1 MQEKSNNSR
10 NVPNLRFPGF
20 SGEWETK
27 FLSDLMTFKNG
38 INASKDDYGYGYKF
52 INVLDII
59 NNDFID
65 HNNITGSV
73 NISENDYRKNIVE
86 YGDILFQRSSETRED
101 VGQANVYIDNDKTAT
116 FGGFVI
122 RGKKNA
128 NYNPIYLNYLLKTS
142 YARKEITSKSGG
154 STRYN
159 VGQNTLSSVKIM
171 LATLP
176 EQNKIASLL
185 IKIDQRISTQSQI
198 INQLESLKKGLCK
211 KIFSQEIRF
220 KDENGNYFFKWN
232 KTLLR
237 EIAHRITT
245 KNDENNQNV
254 LTISAQ
260 QGLIS
265 QNDFFHKSVSS
276 KNLKGYYLLH
286 KNEFAYNKSYSI
298 GYPMGAIKRL
308 KYYEKGIVSTLYICF
323 QLKKGIDIS
332 FIEQYF
338 ESGNHIAELQ
348 KIAQEGARNH
358 GLLNIALEDFFSIK
372 LKIPEHQEQSKIAN
386 FLSSIDKKIETEK
399 QLLKQYEKQKK
410 YLLQNLFI

>member
-20 SGEWETK
+20 AGEWRKERLGKACVINPSNDHLPNSFTYI
-27 FLSDLMTFKNG
+27 DLESVVNG
-38 INASKDDYGYGYKF
+38 RLLKKTIISKREAPSRAQRILKR
-52 INVLDII
+52 
-59 NNDFID
+59 
-65 HNNITGSV
+65 
-73 NISENDYRKNIVE
+73 E
-86 YGDILFQRSSETRED
+86 DILFQMVRPYQKNNYYFDLDGNYVASTGYAQIRTKHNPQF
-101 VGQANVYIDNDKTAT
+101 VFQYLHQQQFVDK
-116 FGGFVI
+116 VI
-122 RGKKNA
+122 KRCTG
-128 NYNPIYLNYLLKTS
+128 TS
-142 YARKEITSKSGG
+142 YPAIN
-154 STRYN
+154 STDLSN
-159 VGQNTLSSVKIM
+159 ISISMPLLDEQEKVG
-171 LATLP
+171 
-176 EQNKIASLL
+176 SLL
-185 IKIDQRISTQSQI
+185 SRIDQRIDTQSQI

>member
-1 MQEKSNNSR
+1 M
-10 NVPNLRFPGF
+10 PNLRFPGF

-198 INQLESLKKGLCK
+198 IKNLQSLSKGMAQKL
-211 KIFSQEIRF
+211 FSQQIHLNQNKESTPQLWNIIRLEELIIKTGRKNKDNIQYPIYSINNKEGFLPQNEQFEGVNSSDRGYDISLYKIVNKNTFAYNPARINVGSIGYSGSLDSIIISSLYVCF
-220 KDENGNYFFKWN
+220 KTK
-232 KTLLR
+232 KTLL
-237 EIAHRITT
+237 
-245 KNDENNQNV
+245 D
-254 LTISAQ
+254 
-260 QGLIS
+260 
-265 QNDFFHKSVSS
+265 D
-276 KNLKGYYLLH
+276 YLLH
-286 KNEFAYNKSYSI
+286 YLRTYEFNKNVLRYSE
-298 GYPMGAIKRL
+298 GGVRQYL
-308 KYYEKGIVSTLYICF
+308 FFEN
-323 QLKKGIDIS
+323 LKKIKIPLPS
-332 FIEQYF
+332 LEEQ
-338 ESGNHIAELQ
+338 Q
-348 KIAQEGARNH
+348 KIA
-358 GLLNIALEDFFSIK
+358 K
-372 LKIPEHQEQSKIAN
+372 T
-386 FLSSIDKKIETEK
+386 LSSLDKKIEIETKLLEQLTNQK
-399 QLLKQYEKQKK
+399 Q